1 MGLNENNFF
10 ARLAIFAIKFT
21 HIQKRNNKKKLANP
35 PYLIVNWSG
44 LLKLLLSEF
53 GGLTI

>member
-21 HIQKRNNKKKLANP
+21 HIQKRNNKKK
-35 PYLIVNWSG
+35 ISESS
-44 LLKLLLSEF
+44 LLDCKLVRFTEIITL
-53 GGLTI
+53 